1 MVIREKYTAY
11 SRTSDGSNVQ
21 IVNNQ
26 QVNWKL
32 WEELQKFFCYNYV
45 IYKWSSPNCNDIYVG
60 HTDNFEKRKQE
71 HIKSCSNSKTKNHY
85 CKIYQFIRASG
96 GIDNWNMEILEE
108 FYAGSRKEA
117 EQVEQ
122 KWIDKLKPTLNMCR
136 ASK

>member
-45 IYKWSSPNCNDIYVG
+45 IYKWSSPHCNDIY
-60 HTDNFEKRKQE
+60 
-71 HIKSCSNSKTKNHY
+71 
-85 CKIYQFIRASG
+85 
-96 GIDNWNMEILEE
+96 
-108 FYAGSRKEA
+108 
-117 EQVEQ
+117 
-122 KWIDKLKPTLNMCR
+122 
-136 ASK
+136 